1 MSETRDEADLAQLIR
16 DDDGEKYAHEAAARS
31 IAMVMK
37 LHEKGHYDWPEW
49 VDKFSV
55 QIAPPGH
62 YAQTAAEAEAAE
74 AVLTGDGKSINRNYA
89 VLWQTAC
96 ENLLVEKGL
105 LSREELDAKL
115 SELRSGE
122 GGDEDTGDD
131 FAVGDQVLVRD
142 VEPVGHAHLPL
153 FLRGKKGVV
162 IRRMGDFTFPAVEGG
177 DGEAKAR
184 GPQAVYNIRLTA
196 QEVWGPEAPAGDS
209 LNFNIW
215 RDYLLRA

>member
-1 MSETRDEADLAQLIR
+1 MSEARDEVDLAQLIR
-16 DDDGEKYAHEAAARS
+16 DDDGEKYAHQAAARS
-31 IAMVMK
+31 IAIVMK
-37 LHEKGHYDWPEW
+37 LHEQGHYDWPEW

-62 YAQTAAEAEAAE
+62 YTQTAAEADAAE
-74 AVLTGDGKSINRNYA
+74 AMLSGDGKGINRNYA

-105 LSREELDAKL
+105 LSRDELDAKL
-115 SELRSGE
+115 AEMQVSETA
-122 GGDEDTGDD
+122 DEDIT
-131 FAVGDQVLVRD
+131 VGDQVLVRD

-153 FLRGKKGVV
+153 FLRGKQGVV
-162 IRRMGDFTFPAVEGG
+162 IRRMGDFTFPEVAGA

-184 GPQAVYNIRLTA
+184 GPLAVYSVRFA
-196 QEVWGPEAPAGDS
+196 AREVWGPDAPAGDS

-215 RDYLLRA
+215 RDYLARG